1 MTVALLKNSPA
12 YIFEKTSNITIV
24 HKTLDKQ
31 NWKFI
36 LILLV
41 LFEKQ
46 QV

>member
-1 MTVALLKNSPA
+1 MRIHMTVALLKNSPA

-36 LILLV
+36 FNTSCTV
-41 LFEKQ
+41 
-46 QV
+46 